1 MEAFASSPC
10 FHNVSNAL
18 APNKNVGGYFMA
30 KKIVTDLQVEGKK
43 VLVRVDFNVPLKDG
57 VITDDNR
64 IVQALPTIKYLID
77 HNAKVILFS
86 HLGKVKSEEDKA
98 KLSLRPVAER
108 LSELLEKP
116 VTFVPETRGEKLEAA
131 INALNEGDVLLF
143 ENTRFEDLDGKKESK
158 NDPELGKY
166 WASLGDLFVNDAF
179 GTAHRAHASNVGIA
193 SQLESAAGF
202 LMEKE
207 IKFIGGAVDNPER
220 PFVAILG
227 GAKVSDKIG
236 VINSLL
242 DKADKVLIGG
252 GMAYTFFKAMG
263 REVGLSLLELDRVEL
278 AKEIMEKAGD
288 KLVLPIDNVVAKEFS
303 NNAVATIVA
312 SDAIPADQEGLDI
325 GPKTVEL
332 FASYLKD
339 AKTVVWN
346 GPMGVFELPNFAK
359 GTIGVCEA
367 IADLQGATTIIGGG
381 DSAAAAISLGYA
393 DKFTHISTGG
403 GASLEYLEG
412 KELPGV
418 ASISDK

>member
-1 MEAFASSPC
+1 
-10 FHNVSNAL
+10 
-18 APNKNVGGYFMA
+18 MA

-64 IVQALPTIKYLID
+64 IVQALPTIKYLVD

-131 INALNEGDVLLF
+131 INAINDGFFLLF
-143 ENTRFEDLDGKKESK
+143 ENTRFEVLDGKKQYK
-158 NDPELGKY
+158 HDPELGKY

-303 NNAVATIVA
+303 NDAVATIVA

-367 IADLQGATTIIGGG
+367 IANLEGATTIIGGG

-418 ASISDK
+418 AAISDK

>member
-1 MEAFASSPC
+1 
-10 FHNVSNAL
+10 
-18 APNKNVGGYFMA
+18 MA

-64 IVQALPTIKYLID
+64 IVQALPTIKYLVD

-131 INALNEGDVLLF
+131 INALNEGVVLLF

-303 NNAVATIVA
+303 NDAVATIVA

-367 IADLQGATTIIGGG
+367 IANLEGATTIIGGG

-418 ASISDK
+418 AAISDK